1 MTGPIL
7 ASLDLRYALIPQT
20 QLHRAASQTRRE
32 GNSSA
37 KTFSPLLGGPE
48 AFAEQERALKTRLCE
63 LIDESSLMES
73 VERWQL
79 KREPVHR
86 FHLGVQEKL
95 GDRTVLAPLL
105 RSRQAWRASLQK
117 QGKLPSA
124 AGETLSN
131 LSSTGISQASLS

>member
-1 MTGPIL
+1 
-7 ASLDLRYALIPQT
+7 
-20 QLHRAASQTRRE
+20 
-32 GNSSA
+32 
-37 KTFSPLLGGPE
+37 
-48 AFAEQERALKTRLCE
+48 
-63 LIDESSLMES
+63 MES

-105 RSRQAWRASLQK
+105 RSRKAWRASLQK

-124 AGETLSN
+124 AGETLVQSLIDRN
-131 LSSTGISQASLS
+131 VASVAELKAELGAVLDEDTILSTLAELLDDCWIEVVHNSGAGSSDG